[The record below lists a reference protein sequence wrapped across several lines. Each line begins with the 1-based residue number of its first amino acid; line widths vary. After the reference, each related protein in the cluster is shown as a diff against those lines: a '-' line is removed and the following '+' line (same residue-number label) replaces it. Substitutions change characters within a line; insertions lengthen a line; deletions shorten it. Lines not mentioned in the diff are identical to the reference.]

1 MKYDFSGYATKAN
14 LRCSDG
20 RIIRRDAFK
29 DCDGNQVP
37 LVYQHLRDDP
47 KNIIGHA
54 RLENR
59 ADGVYAYCK
68 LNNTDTAQTVKELVQ
83 HGDVK
88 AMSIYA
94 NHLSQQGSSVT
105 HGAIREVS
113 IVIAGA
119 NPGAYIDNICISH
132 SDGEEVTLDDEAVFY
147 NGWNIEH
154 GESGVDTDFGE
165 QNDDD
170 NIVAEHADGEENKAA
185 TVKEV
190 FDSLTDD
197 QKTLFYAMVGQ
208 ALSDDE
214 MDEEIEQS
222 DENEGGNNDMS
233 YNVFEKD
240 SRANRAVLEHSDM
253 ETIFKDAK
261 KMGSLRDAVDEYALE
276 HGITDINSLFPDPK
290 SLTNSPA
297 FVGEPEAWVSNVW
310 NGTSKSP
317 FSRVKSVFADITKD
331 EARARGYIKG
341 KQKVEEQFSLLKRIT
356 DPQTVYKKQS
366 LDRDD
371 VVDITDFDV
380 VAWLK
385 AEMRM
390 KLQEELA
397 RAILIGDG
405 RLPSDDDKIQ
415 ETHIRSILNDADF
428 YALKKTVTM
437 SSLSDKTAAANAF
450 IDGVVEGMIDYKGS
464 GAVTAYMAPQT
475 LATLRV
481 AKDTTG
487 RRLYANTDEIASA
500 LGVNAIIEVPPMKGL
515 VRTDSENKRHNVLAI
530 VTNIRDY
537 NVGADRGGQTT
548 MFDDFD
554 IDYNKYKYLI
564 ETRCSGALVK
574 PASALV
580 VEEDGVEAAG

>member
-68 LNNTDTAQTVKELVQ
+68 LNNTDTAQTVKELVR

-154 GESGVDTDFGE
+154 SDSGVDTDFGE
-165 QNDDD
+165 QDDDD
-170 NIVAEHADGEENKAA
+170 NISTEHADGEENKA
-185 TVKEV
+185 TMVKEV

-208 ALSDDE
+208 ALSDGE
-214 MDEEIEQS
+214 MDGEIEQS
-222 DENEGGNNDMS
+222 DGNEGGNNDMS

-240 SRANRAVLEHSDM
+240 SRTNRAVLEHSDM

-276 HGITDINSLFPDPK
+276 HGIVDINSLFPDPK
-290 SLTNSPA
+290 TLTNSSA

-405 RLPSDDDKIQ
+405 RLSSDDDKIQ

-487 RRLYANTDEIASA
+487 RRLYANTNEIASA

-515 VRTDSENKRHNVLAI
+515 VRTDPENKRHNVLAI